1 MKINLVLKLA
11 LQNLLKNK
19 KRNSIILLPLI
30 IITILILFAIT
41 IQYSM
46 QQYIKSIEDN
56 IEMRELGIT
65 YTPNTYEEIMEK
77 LSKIE
82 HIAMIVD
89 QYESYVSAILSS
101 KQFSNSVTDG
111 SLYEKPANNKTCPEV
126 IQGRK
131 IEDNDSN
138 VIVIPSKLYC
148 DSNYRNFNNP
158 ISEDEYIDGTS
169 LIGTTIDIEIFRD
182 PQTILYKTFKVI
194 GVYDSDRYL
203 SNKIIYMPKSA
214 IREINTEL
222 KIEYTEYHMCIIVDK
237 LENITKVQ
245 DSLIEN
251 HLLSTSEIEAEASNA
266 NPSGIE
272 ESNFAQTTNI
282 SIQTQKIIKNTMYI
296 LIILS
301 ILILFIMIL
310 ITNINKS
317 YISSTEL
324 GILKII
330 GYKNKDIQKITILEN
345 VFICILSILI
355 GLVIFKILQ
364 YLGNLFINWIIQIDT
379 PGITFNKIQEQLL
392 YISKIPQKVDIK
404 SLTFFSIIVILF
416 EIVNT
421 YFINKKFLSKKIT
434 NLLRQ

>member
-131 IEDNDSN
+131 IEDSDSN

-148 DSNYRNFNNP
+148 DSNYRTFNNP

-194 GVYDSDRYL
+194 GVYDSD
-203 SNKIIYMPKSA
+203 I
-214 IREINTEL
+214 
-222 KIEYTEYHMCIIVDK
+222 
-237 LENITKVQ
+237 
-245 DSLIEN
+245 
-251 HLLSTSEIEAEASNA
+251 
-266 NPSGIE
+266 
-272 ESNFAQTTNI
+272 
-282 SIQTQKIIKNTMYI
+282 
-296 LIILS
+296 
-301 ILILFIMIL
+301 
-310 ITNINKS
+310 
-317 YISSTEL
+317 
-324 GILKII
+324 
-330 GYKNKDIQKITILEN
+330 DI
-345 VFICILSILI
+345 
-355 GLVIFKILQ
+355 
-364 YLGNLFINWIIQIDT
+364 
-379 PGITFNKIQEQLL
+379 
-392 YISKIPQKVDIK
+392 
-404 SLTFFSIIVILF
+404 
-416 EIVNT
+416 
-421 YFINKKFLSKKIT
+421 
-434 NLLRQ
+434 

>member
-1 MKINLVLKLA
+1 
-11 LQNLLKNK
+11 
-19 KRNSIILLPLI
+19 
-30 IITILILFAIT
+30 
-41 IQYSM
+41 
-46 QQYIKSIEDN
+46 
-56 IEMRELGIT
+56 
-65 YTPNTYEEIMEK
+65 
-77 LSKIE
+77 
-82 HIAMIVD
+82 
-89 QYESYVSAILSS
+89 
-101 KQFSNSVTDG
+101 
-111 SLYEKPANNKTCPEV
+111 
-126 IQGRK
+126 
-131 IEDNDSN
+131 
-138 VIVIPSKLYC
+138 
-148 DSNYRNFNNP
+148 
-158 ISEDEYIDGTS
+158 
-169 LIGTTIDIEIFRD
+169 
-182 PQTILYKTFKVI
+182 
-194 GVYDSDRYL
+194 
-203 SNKIIYMPKSA
+203 
-214 IREINTEL
+214 
-222 KIEYTEYHMCIIVDK
+222 
-237 LENITKVQ
+237 
-245 DSLIEN
+245 
-251 HLLSTSEIEAEASNA
+251 
-266 NPSGIE
+266 
-272 ESNFAQTTNI
+272 
-282 SIQTQKIIKNTMYI
+282 MYI